1 MPGADHMTPS
11 SMDCR
16 SIDASTDSESRKR
29 EGGGEEETVTAGVER
44 WWWSHDDVGGGGGAL
59 YRVRVSRGYSRE
71 VSSYKGGGRGGGGE
85 QTVDGALKDDTD
97 GGAG

>member
-1 MPGADHMTPS
+1 MTPS
-11 SMDCR
+11 SSDCR

-44 WWWSHDDVGGGGGAL
+44 WWWSHDDVSGGAGAL

-71 VSSYKGGGRGGGGE
+71 VSSYKGGGRGGWR
-85 QTVDGALKDDTD
+85 
-97 GGAG
+97 